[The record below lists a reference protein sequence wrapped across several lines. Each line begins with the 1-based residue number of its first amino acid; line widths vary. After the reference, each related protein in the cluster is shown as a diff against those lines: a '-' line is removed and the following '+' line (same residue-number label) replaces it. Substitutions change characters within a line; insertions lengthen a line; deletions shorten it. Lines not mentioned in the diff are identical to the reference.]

1 MPTATVRPREP
12 YLAIPP
18 WEDIADMP
26 TIRPQNVW
34 RGLLLGLAGLATTA
48 CADSSPADPET
59 EARTTETEAAAES
72 TRALPDFTGI
82 VEEHR
87 EAVVNISTTRQAGG
101 KGPRIPERFKGTPFE
116 EFFERF
122 FGGPGGGPGG
132 GPERKVRSLGSGFI
146 VSADGHIVTNAHV
159 IKGASEVMVQLAD
172 QRQLEATVIG
182 QDMATDLA
190 LLKVD
195 AEGLPTVEWASGSVQ
210 VGQHVLAM
218 GSPFGFKHSVTSGI
232 VSAEGRSIPGK
243 AGGYVPFLQ
252 TDVAINPGSS
262 GGPLFNLD
270 GEVVGVNAQI
280 YSRSGG
286 FMGLSFAIPSDVAQ
300 GVIQE
305 IKANG
310 DVTHGYLGVGVQDI
324 NRELADSMALE
335 DARGGL
341 INRVYPDSPADKAGL
356 QSGDIILA
364 VDGESVAEASDIP
377 PLIGSMDPGSEAALT
392 IMRSGDRLEK
402 AVTLGALREARN
414 QSTSATEPTSALG
427 MLLAPVP
434 EQLRQQRPLPE
445 EGGALIKG
453 MQEGPAQQSGLR
465 PGDVLLKLGDEPV
478 RGPGMAAEVLSRMDS
493 GSRIPVLVQRGRQTL
508 FLPLLKP

>member
-1 MPTATVRPREP
+1 MPTLRTAR
-12 YLAIPP
+12 A
-18 WEDIADMP
+18 
-26 TIRPQNVW
+26 W

-48 CADSSPADPET
+48 CADSGSSTDTGGDNTRET
-59 EARTTETEAAAES
+59 EPTAQQP
-72 TRALPDFTGI
+72 RALPDFTGI

-87 EAVVNISTTRQAGG
+87 EAVVNISTTRQAGSG
-101 KGPRIPERFKGTPFE
+101 SPQIPERFKGTPFE
-116 EFFERF
+116 EFFKRF

-132 GPERKVRSLGSGFI
+132 GPERKVRSLGSGFL

-159 IKGASEVMVQLAD
+159 IQGANEVMVQLAD
-172 QRQLEATVIG
+172 QRQLEATVVG

-218 GSPFGFKHSVTSGI
+218 GSPFGFEHSVTSGI
-232 VSAEGRSIPGK
+232 ISAEGRSIPGK

-286 FMGLSFAIPSDVAQ
+286 FMGLSFAIPSDVARE
-300 GVIQE
+300 VIQE
-305 IKANG
+305 IRENG

-324 NRELADSMALE
+324 NRELADSMGLE
-335 DARGGL
+335 NARGGL
-341 INRVYPDSPADKAGL
+341 INRVRPDSPADKAGL
-356 QSGDIILA
+356 DSGDIILA
-364 VDGESVAEASDIP
+364 VNGESVAEAGDIP
-377 PLIGSMDPGSEAALT
+377 PLIGALNPGSEAELT
-392 IMRSGDRLEK
+392 ILRSGEELEK
-402 AVTLGALREARN
+402 TVTLGSLREARS
-414 QSTSATEPTSALG
+414 QPSSSSSSAEPTSALG

-453 MQEGPAQQSGLR
+453 MQKGPAQESGLR
-465 PGDVLLKLGDEPV
+465 PGDVLLKLGNETV
-478 RGPGMAAEVLSRMDS
+478 RGPGMAAELLAEVES

-508 FLPLLKP
+508 YLPLLKS

>member
-1 MPTATVRPREP
+1 MLTTRTAS
-12 YLAIPP
+12 A
-18 WEDIADMP
+18 
-26 TIRPQNVW
+26 W
-34 RGLLLGLAGLATTA
+34 RGLVLGLAGLATTA
-48 CADSSPADPET
+48 CADSSPSATPNGGDT
-59 EARTTETEAAAES
+59 GDTDTAAQQP
-72 TRALPDFTGI
+72 RALPDFTGI

-101 KGPRIPERFKGTPFE
+101 SGPRIPERFKGTPFE

-122 FGGPGGGPGG
+122 FGGRGGPGG
-132 GPERKVRSLGSGFI
+132 GPEREVRSLGSGFI

-159 IKGASEVMVQLAD
+159 IQGASEVMVQLAD
-172 QRQLEATVIG
+172 QRQLEATVVG

-195 AEGLPTVEWASGSVQ
+195 AEGLPTVEWADGSVQ

-218 GSPFGFKHSVTSGI
+218 GSPFGFEHSVTSGI
-232 VSAEGRSIPGK
+232 ISAEGRSIPGK

-286 FMGLSFAIPSDVAQ
+286 FMGLSFAIPSDVARE
-300 GVIQE
+300 VIQE
-305 IKANG
+305 IQESG

-324 NRELADSMALE
+324 NRELADSMGLE
-335 DARGGL
+335 NARGGL
-341 INRVYPDSPADKAGL
+341 INRVRPDSPADEAGL
-356 QSGDIILA
+356 ASGDIILA
-364 VDGESVAEASDIP
+364 VNGESVSEAGDIP
-377 PLIGSMDPGSEAALT
+377 PLIGGMDPGSEAELT
-392 IMRSGDRLEK
+392 LLRSGEELEK
-402 AVTLGALREARN
+402 TVSLGSLRESRS
-414 QSTSATEPTSALG
+414 QPTTSAEPTSALG

-445 EGGALIKG
+445 EDGALIKG
-453 MQEGPAQQSGLR
+453 MQEGPAQQAGLR
-465 PGDVLLKLGDEPV
+465 PGDVLLKLGEEPV
-478 RGPGMAAEVLSRMDS
+478 PGPGMAAEVLSRLES
-493 GSRIPVLVQRGRQTL
+493 GSRIPVLVQRGKQTL